1 MERAM
6 DIGRRPTVSVLEHFR
21 SFWADV
27 ATLRDAAVSQALPP
41 SEAGDGTALVH
52 VPTSV
57 RERLLNRLRAQ
68 DAEIGTYGKSSL
80 AYFRDAQ
87 YVMAAMAD
95 EVFVTLPWSGA
106 RYWSANL
113 LETQLFGTRF
123 AGQAIFARIERLVQQ
138 GQPEHRE
145 LAAVYL
151 TALALGFRGKYLDRV
166 DGGAITR
173 YKARL
178 HEFIFGKAPDLTHP
192 FRRLLPQCYGSTI
205 VAGEGRRLRNPRVW
219 WWMVAAVVIAWLI
232 TSHVL
237 WVRLVDPLNDPI
249 RTIRTL
255 TGEAGGQ

>member
-1 MERAM
+1 
-6 DIGRRPTVSVLEHFR
+6 VLEHFR
-21 SFWADV
+21 AFWADV
-27 ATLRDAAVSQALPP
+27 AALREVAMSQALPAP
-41 SEAGDGTALVH
+41 EADDGTALVH

-68 DAEIGTYGKSSL
+68 DAEIGTYGKSSI

-106 RYWSANL
+106 RYWSGNL

-123 AGQAIFARIERLVQQ
+123 AGQAIFARIERLVTEGHQ
-138 GQPEHRE
+138 EHRE

-151 TALALGFRGKYLDRV
+151 TALALGFRGKYTNRA
-166 DGGAITR
+166 DGGAIDR
-173 YKARL
+173 YKVRL
-178 HEFIFGKAPDLTHP
+178 HEFIFAKAPDLAHP

-205 VAGEGRRLRNPRVW
+205 VAGEGRRLRNPRIW
-219 WWMVAAVVIAWLI
+219 WWTVAAVVVVWLI

-237 WVRLVDPLNDPI
+237 WVRLVDPLSDPI
-249 RTIRTL
+249 ATIRSL
-255 TGEAGGQ
+255 TGEANGR

>member
-1 MERAM
+1 M
-6 DIGRRPTVSVLEHFR
+6 DVGRRPTVSVLEHFR
-21 SFWADV
+21 SFWAEVV
-27 ATLRDAAVSQALPP
+27 ALRDAAVSQVLPAP
-41 SEAGDGTALVH
+41 EAGDGAALVH

-57 RERLLNRLRAQ
+57 RERLLNRLRSQ
-68 DAEIGTYGKSSL
+68 DAEIATYGKGSL

-87 YVMAAMAD
+87 YVMTAMAD

-123 AGQAIFARIERLVQQ
+123 AGQAIFARIERLVQE

-151 TALALGFRGKYLDRV
+151 TALGLGFRGKYIDRT
-166 DGGAITR
+166 DGGAIDR
-173 YKARL
+173 YKAQL
-178 HEFIFGKAPDLTHP
+178 YQFIFGKSPDLGHS

-219 WWMVAAVVIAWLI
+219 WWAVAAVVIVWLI

-237 WVRLVDPLNDPI
+237 WIRLVDPLTDPM

-255 TGEAGGQ
+255 TGEPGGQ

>member
-1 MERAM
+1 M
-6 DIGRRPTVSVLEHFR
+6 DIGGRPTISVLDHFR

-27 ATLRDAAVSQALPP
+27 AALRDAAVSQALPP
-41 SEAGDGTALVH
+41 SEAADGTALMH

-57 RERLLNRLRAQ
+57 RERLLNRLRSQ
-68 DAEIGTYGKSSL
+68 DAEIAAYGKSSL

-87 YVMAAMAD
+87 YVMAATAD

-113 LETQLFGTRF
+113 LETQLFGT
-123 AGQAIFARIERLVQQ
+123 RIERLVQQ

-151 TALALGFRGKYLDRV
+151 TALALGFRGKYTDRA
-166 DGGAITR
+166 DGGAIDR
-173 YKARL
+173 YKTRL
-178 HEFIFGKAPDLTHP
+178 HEFVFGKAPDLAHP
-192 FRRLLPQCYGSTI
+192 FRRLLPQCYASTI

-219 WWMVAAVVIAWLI
+219 WWTVAAVFIAWLI
-232 TSHVL
+232 TSHML

-255 TGEAGGQ
+255 TGEPDGR